1 MASRVRATAL
11 PDRACPCAPSAP
23 SRGTRARFSAVR
35 RSRSRGGSV
44 GRSAYQPCP
53 DRTGFG
59 SVQWA
64 EAARLQRAASPRLR
78 EFMEGF
84 QTWLQQQEAGAF
96 GRAMTDLRTIMERW
110 QADEDN
116 GTNTMRPRSQLM
128 RDVTARC
135 QP

>member
-1 MASRVRATAL
+1 MPIS
-11 PDRACPCAPSAP
+11 
-23 SRGTRARFSAVR
+23 RARIARDLAVCSAYVAQVR
-35 RSRSRGGSV
+35 RRR
-44 GRSAYQPCP
+44 
-53 DRTGFG
+53 
-59 SVQWA
+59 A